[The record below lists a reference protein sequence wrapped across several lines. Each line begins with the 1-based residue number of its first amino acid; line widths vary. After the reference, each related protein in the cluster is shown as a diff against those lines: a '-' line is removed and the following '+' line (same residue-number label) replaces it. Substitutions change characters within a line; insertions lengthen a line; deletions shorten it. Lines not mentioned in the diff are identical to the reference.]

1 MREFIVRTA
10 LRQLGCLAFAGVLA
24 LPLYLVTPSQL
35 RASSRGQ
42 VIGIPRI
49 VDGDTLVVGEVRI
62 RLDGIDAPESTQAC
76 GDASGGVWPCG
87 AAATRHLAALVGRS
101 EVRCDDLGPDKYRRT
116 LGRCFVGSLNL
127 NAEMVRAG
135 YAWAFVRYSQAY
147 VAVEAEARAARV
159 GVWQGPAVAPWDF
172 RRRAWETAEAAAPE
186 GCTIKG
192 NVNANGRVY
201 HMPWNTWYDK
211 VRMEPGRD
219 GLVGGK
225 RWFCSELEA
234 QEAGWRPALT
244 R

>member
-1 MREFIVRTA
+1 MREYIVQVA

-24 LPLYLVTPSQL
+24 GPLYLITPSPL
-35 RASSRGQ
+35 RASYGGQ
-42 VIGIPRI
+42 VVGVPRI
-49 VDGDTLVVGEVRI
+49 VDGDTLVIGEVRV
-62 RLDGIDAPESTQAC
+62 RLEGIDAPETTQTCSDAEGVTWRC
-76 GDASGGVWPCG
+76 GDE
-87 AAATRHLAALVGRS
+87 ATRHLASLIGGR
-101 EVRCDDLGPDKYRRT
+101 EVRCDDLGPDRYRRT

-135 YAWAFVRYSQAY
+135 LAWAFIRYSAAY
-147 VAVEAEARAARV
+147 VAAEAVARAAGV
-159 GVWQGPAVAPWDF
+159 GVWKGDAVAPWDF
-172 RRRAWETAEAAAPE
+172 RRRVWETAEAMAPG

-219 GLVGGK
+219 GPAGGK

-234 QEAGWRPALT
+234 QEAGWRPALS